1 MNNRNIR
8 ILMAAVT
15 VAMMTTG
22 VQGVSHYNDG
32 GNWEIGY
39 EINDSV
45 HIDEGETYAETQTTM
60 NIVQGG
66 SIPRGSWP
74 YNYLQAYNQSTV
86 NISGGSVSLLHA
98 FDASTVDISG
108 GSVSGWLKAYDTS
121 KVNISGGSVNQH
133 FFAYSAG
140 TVGMSDGYV
149 DWFAAHDTST
159 VDMSGGT
166 MRSLNA
172 SGSSTMNISGGS
184 VQWLETRN
192 SSVVQMSGGSVNWLD
207 ASNSTMAQLTG
218 GSVYRLNARDTSTVN
233 ISGGSV
239 DLVAVY
245 NLHSGSE
252 ERINITSG
260 TVGTLWASID
270 VVSNEHFNVAG
281 LVSDLAGYGIQA
293 AEGTIDNV
301 DLSIRARNTSMVNI
315 YDGSVYYLSAFDTS
329 TVNIFGGLIENIGTG
344 DSGNISYATITI
356 VGKNFELGDGLT
368 LVGDE
373 LFGVGRLSG
382 QWLDGT
388 SWQTYIALN
397 RTTATILL
405 IPEPATVLLL
415 GFGGLALRR
424 KQRR

>member
-8 ILMAAVT
+8 IWMAAVT

-133 FFAYSAG
+133 FFAYSAS

-172 SGSSTMNISGGS
+172 SGSSTMNISGGG

-218 GSVYRLNARDTSTVN
+218 GSVYRLNARD
-233 ISGGSV
+233 
-239 DLVAVY
+239 
-245 NLHSGSE
+245 
-252 ERINITSG
+252 
-260 TVGTLWASID
+260 
-270 VVSNEHFNVAG
+270 
-281 LVSDLAGYGIQA
+281 
-293 AEGTIDNV
+293 
-301 DLSIRARNTSMVNI
+301 TSMVNI

-415 GFGGLALRR
+415 GLGGLALRR